1 MNLKNKTMD
10 DIYYE
15 SPAISY
21 KTINIFGVMY
31 ECKKNDIAET
41 IRKNIKEKYNI
52 DSITNGIKSAN
63 TTSCITPSNN

>member
-1 MNLKNKTMD
+1 MD

-15 SPAISY
+15 SSAISY
-21 KTINIFGVMY
+21 KTINIFEAMY
-31 ECKKNDIAET
+31 NCKKNDIAET

-63 TTSCITPSNN
+63 TTPCITPSNN